1 MNNSISWFEDYII
14 RVLKEA
20 EYNIVAHDKKLASG
34 LGDIDII
41 AEKNENKY
49 CVEVKFSR
57 VTEKVV
63 ERINYISSM
72 YKMIPLLITATE
84 LKEKRNYY
92 HEKYSDVI
100 LIDITNLLYAL
111 KDNIQKGCG
120 EFHERI
126 FRYRWL
132 HGAGRWCVQIICR

>member
-111 KDNIQKGCG
+111 KTNSVV
-120 EFHERI
+120 EHER
-126 FRYRWL
+126 
-132 HGAGRWCVQIICR
+132 ANSNE